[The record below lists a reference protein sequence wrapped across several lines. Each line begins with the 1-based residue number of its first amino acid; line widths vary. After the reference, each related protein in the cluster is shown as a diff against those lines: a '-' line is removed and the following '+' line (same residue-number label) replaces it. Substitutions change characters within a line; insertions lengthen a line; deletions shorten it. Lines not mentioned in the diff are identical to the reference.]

1 MVLEIVFPPSLVH
14 TAASVVVLISMAI
27 LGILETRGTHLKY
40 SKFFDASS
48 SISPKVPS
56 RIGMILG
63 YTPPF
68 LVGVASFRLLQNGD
82 FRFLLL
88 KSAITIHFF
97 KRILE
102 IPEEEKNLGPHD
114 RLIHVYHFLKDTTQN
129 QVQNFGEPFFLVIH
143 ETETLAEV
151 KVRIQKRLQ
160 VPDEEFAKWKFAFLS
175 LARPDYLQD
184 SDVVAT
190 RFQRRDV
197 YGAWEQ
203 YLGLEHSDNA
213 PKRSYAANQNRHA
226 YEKPVKIYN

>member
-48 SISPKVPS
+48 TISPNVPS

-68 LVGVASFRLLQNGD
+68 LVGLASFRLFQYGD

-102 IPEEEKNLGPHD
+102 GLPEPSIDFKCCGVVLFLMGIGGNFYHHYLLSKLRTKGGKDYKIPKGVTLGIVLYVMGRSYVTRRWYISKFDDFP
-114 RLIHVYHFLKDTTQN
+114 K
-129 QVQNFGEPFFLVIH
+129 
-143 ETETLAEV
+143 EV
-151 KVRIQKRLQ
+151 KALIPYV
-160 VPDEEFAKWKFAFLS
+160 F
-175 LARPDYLQD
+175 
-184 SDVVAT
+184 
-190 RFQRRDV
+190 
-197 YGAWEQ
+197 
-203 YLGLEHSDNA
+203 
-213 PKRSYAANQNRHA
+213 
-226 YEKPVKIYN
+226 

>member
-48 SISPKVPS
+48 TISPNVPS

-68 LVGVASFRLLQNGD
+68 LVGLASFRLFQYGD

-102 IPEEEKNLGPHD
+102 VSF
-114 RLIHVYHFLKDTTQN
+114 IHKFSGEMALDTMIMVLFN
-129 QVQNFGEPFFLVIH
+129 YFFLSSSLIY
-143 ETETLAEV
+143 TQTLNQGLPEPSIDFKCCGVVLFLMGIGGNFYHHYLLSKLRTKGGKDYKIPKGVTLGIVLYVMGRSYVTRRWYISKFDDFPKEV
-151 KVRIQKRLQ
+151 KALIPYV
-160 VPDEEFAKWKFAFLS
+160 F
-175 LARPDYLQD
+175 
-184 SDVVAT
+184 
-190 RFQRRDV
+190 
-197 YGAWEQ
+197 
-203 YLGLEHSDNA
+203 
-213 PKRSYAANQNRHA
+213 
-226 YEKPVKIYN
+226 